1 MKTFVRLALAMV
13 FAITAVPLAAPRQAA
28 PAAPAKNGVA
38 LERELPKPNYE
49 LASRWTSA
57 KIGKLVF
64 STSITPHWLE
74 FSDRFW
80 YSYETPAG
88 TKWWIVDPV
97 KKAKT
102 PMFDH
107 AKLAAQLTR
116 MLRTPYD
123 AQHLPMTTVKFLKND
138 TAIQFSVSL
147 PRESK
152 VEDETGKELDGT
164 TLTEQER
171 QEQEQGGRGGRG
183 GRGGGEQVQQ
193 QGGRGGRGG
202 AAGAANTKRWW
213 LEYDLATG
221 TLTLD
226 EKYEPERTAPNWAA
240 VSPDKQTIIFA
251 RGFNLFMMDAKNYEL
266 AQKKADDPAIAEV
279 QLTTDGEKDYS
290 YAGGAGPGG
299 QQQDDQQD
307 DNTQTGQTGQAA
319 RAQSEADKKFGPRTS
334 AIGVSWSQDN
344 KRFAVTRQ
352 DRRKVADLWVIN
364 SLANPRPRL
373 ETYKYG
379 MPGEANQPQ
388 SEMQVFDVA
397 AKARTMLK
405 TSAFKDQTMNLP
417 TMPLTNLQR
426 EKQDTASRWIA
437 VGTDKIYYSRTSRDM
452 KRVDIVEADTKTGES
467 RVVIPERLNTYI
479 ETKPLRLLNGGKQ
492 LIHWSE
498 RDGWGHFYLYDAGGK
513 LIRQITSGEFVCNSI
528 EAVDEKTRTMYIT
541 AVGREPE
548 EDPYYVHLY
557 RVNIDTGEMKLLNP
571 GVGSHA
577 ATINDKNTFFIDTW
591 SRVDTAPMSALYDTM
606 GTKVLDLEKTD
617 ISALLAQGYKFPET
631 FAVKADDGVTDLYGV
646 MYKPFDFDPAKKYPI
661 IAFVYPGPQTES
673 VTKTFSPR
681 QANVSLAQFGFIVM
695 EVGNRGGNPQRSKW
709 YHNYG
714 YGNLRDY
721 GLSDKKTAIEQLAKR
736 HPWIDDTRVGIYGHS
751 GGGFMSTAAMLVY
764 PDFFKVAVSTSG
776 NHDNS
781 VYNRSWS
788 EKHDGVKEVVDKD
801 GNVTFE
807 YDIDKNQDLA
817 KNLKGKLLL
826 MTGDIDNNVHPAN
839 TFRVIDALIRANKRF
854 DFHIIPG
861 KRHGYADASDWVFWI
876 RADYFCRHL
885 LGYAPDNADM
895 LELQREVAI
904 RR

>member
-1 MKTFVRLALAMV
+1 MKTLVRLAIAMV

-28 PAAPAKNGVA
+28 PAPPVKNGAA

-57 KIGKLVF
+57 KVGKLVF
-64 STSITPHWLE
+64 STSVTPHWLE

-80 YSYETPAG
+80 YNYETPAG
-88 TKWWIVDPV
+88 MKWWIVDPL
-97 KKAKT
+97 KKSKV

-107 AKLAAQLTR
+107 AKMAAQLTR

-123 AQHLPMTTVKFLKND
+123 AQHLPITTVKFIKND
-138 TAIQFSVSL
+138 TAIQFSVTL

-152 VEDETGKELDGT
+152 VEDETGLELDGMT
-164 TLTEQER
+164 QTD
-171 QEQEQGGRGGRG
+171 QEQEQQQGGRGGGRG
-183 GRGGGEQVQQ
+183 GRGGGQGQ
-193 QGGRGGRGG
+193 QGAGRGGPGG
-202 AAGAANTKRWW
+202 QGAANTKRWW

-226 EKYEPERTAPNWAA
+226 EKYEPERVTPNWAS
-240 VSPDKQTIIFA
+240 VSPDKQTVIFA
-251 RGFNLFMMDAKNYEL
+251 RGHNLFMMDAKNYEL
-266 AQKKADDPAIAEV
+266 AQKKADDPAIQEV

-307 DNTQTGQTGQAA
+307 NDNTQTGQGGQAA
-319 RAQSEADKKFGPRTS
+319 RAQSEADKKFGPRTG
-334 AIGVSWSQDN
+334 AVGVSWSQDN

-352 DRRKVADLWVIN
+352 DRRKVSDLWVIN
-364 SLANPRPRL
+364 SLATPRPRL

-379 MPGEANQPQ
+379 MPGEVNQPQ
-388 SEMQVFDVA
+388 VEAQVFDVT
-397 AKARTMLK
+397 AKARTTLK
-405 TSAFKDQTMNLP
+405 TEAFKDQTMNLP

-437 VGTDKIYYSRTSRDM
+437 VGADKIYYSRTSRDM
-452 KRVDIVEADTKTGES
+452 KRVDIVEADTKTGDS

-498 RDGWGHFYLYDAGGK
+498 RDGWGHFYLYESSGK

-528 EAVDEKTRTMYIT
+528 EAVDEKNRAIYVT

-577 ATINDKNTFFIDTW
+577 VSLNDKNTYFIDTW
-591 SRVDTAPMSALYDTM
+591 SRVDTAPMSALYDTL
-606 GTKVLDLEKTD
+606 GNKVLDLEKTD
-617 ISALLAQGYKFPET
+617 VSALLAQGYKFPET

-681 QANVSLAQFGFIVM
+681 QANVTLAQFGFIVM

-721 GLSDKKTAIEQLAKR
+721 GLADKKTAIEQLAKR
-736 HPWIDDTRVGIYGHS
+736 HPWVDATRVGIYGHS
-751 GGGFMSTAAMLVY
+751 GGGFMSTAALLVY

-826 MTGDIDNNVHPAN
+826 MTGDMDNNVHPAN
-839 TFRVIDALIRANKRF
+839 TYRVVDALIRANKRF

-861 KRHGYADASDWVFWI
+861 KRHGYADAGDWVFWT
-876 RADYFCRHL
+876 RADYFNRHL
-885 LGYAPDNADM
+885 LGWAPDSTDM

>member
-1 MKTFVRLALAMV
+1 MKTFVRLALAIA
-13 FAITAVPLAAPRQAA
+13 FAVSATPLAAPRSAA
-28 PAAPAKNGVA
+28 TSAPDRASTA
-38 LERELPKPNYE
+38 PDRELPKPNYE

-64 STSITPHWLE
+64 STSVTPHWLE

-88 TKWWIVDPV
+88 TRWWVVDPV
-97 KKAKT
+97 KKTKA

-107 AKLAAQLTR
+107 AKMAAQLTR

-123 AQHLPMTTVKFLKND
+123 AQHLPITTVKFIKND
-138 TAIQFSVSL
+138 SAVQFSVSL

-152 VEDETGKELDGT
+152 VEDETGQELDGMT
-164 TLTEQER
+164 QQDQEN
-171 QEQEQGGRGGRG
+171 QQ
-183 GRGGGEQVQQ
+183 QQ

-202 AAGAANTKRWW
+202 GRGGQQVQQGGGRGEGRGGAANNKRWW
-213 LEYDLATG
+213 LEFDLNTG
-221 TLTLD
+221 ALTLD
-226 EKYEPERTAPNWAA
+226 EKYEPERDNPNWAS

-251 RGFNLFMMDAKNYEL
+251 RGQNLFMMDAMNYAA
-266 AQKKADDPAIAEV
+266 AQKKADDPAIQET

-319 RAQSEADKKFGPRTS
+319 ARNQTEQDKKFGPRTS
-334 AIGVSWSQDN
+334 SIGVSWSQDS

-364 SLANPRPRL
+364 SLAQPRPRL

-379 MPGEANQPQ
+379 MPGETNQPQ
-388 SEMQVFDVA
+388 AEMQVFDIS
-397 AKARTMLK
+397 AKAKTMLK
-405 TSAFKDQTMNLP
+405 TSAFKDQTLNLP

-437 VGTDKIYYSRTSRDM
+437 VGTDKVYYSRTSRDM
-452 KRVDIVEADTKTGES
+452 KRVDIVEADTKTGDS

-498 RDGWGHFYLYDAGGK
+498 RDGWGHYYLYDSSGK
-513 LIRQITSGEFVCNSI
+513 LLRQITSGEFVCTGI
-528 EAVDEKTRTMYIT
+528 EAVDEKTRTMYVT

-577 ATINDKNTFFIDTW
+577 SSMNDKNTYFIDTW

-606 GTKVLDLEKTD
+606 GNKVLDLEKTD
-617 ISALLAQGYKFPET
+617 VSALLAAGYKFPET

-661 IAFVYPGPQTES
+661 IEFVYPGPQTES

-681 QANVSLAQFGFIVM
+681 QANVSLAQFGFVVV

-721 GLSDKKTAIEQLAKR
+721 GLADKKAAVEQLAKR
-736 HPWIDDTRVGIYGHS
+736 HPWIDETRIGIYGHS
-751 GGGFMSTAAMLVY
+751 GGGFMTTAAMFVY
-764 PDFFKVAVSTSG
+764 PDFFKVGIAESG

-781 VYNRSWS
+781 IYNRSWS
-788 EKHDGVKEVVDKD
+788 EKHDGVKEVVDKE

-861 KRHGYADASDWVFWI
+861 KRHGYADASDWVFWT
-876 RADYFCRHL
+876 RGDYFCRHL
-885 LGYAPDNADM
+885 LGYAPDGADM
-895 LELQREVAI
+895 AELQREVAM

>member
-1 MKTFVRLALAMV
+1 MKTFVRLALAMA
-13 FAITAVPLAAPRQAA
+13 FAITAYPLAAPKQAA
-28 PAAPAKNGVA
+28 PQAPAPARNGTA
-38 LERELPKPNYE
+38 LERELPKANYE

-80 YSYETPAG
+80 YNYETPAG
-88 TKWWIVDPV
+88 MKWWIVDPV
-97 KKAKT
+97 KKAKV

-107 AKLAAQLTR
+107 AKLASQLTR

-123 AQHLPMTTVKFLKND
+123 AQHLPFTTVKFIKND
-138 TAIQFSVSL
+138 TAIQFSVQL

-152 VEDETGKELDGT
+152 VEDETGKELDGMT
-164 TLTEQER
+164 TTDQDE
-171 QEQEQGGRGGRG
+171 
-183 GRGGGEQVQQ
+183 Q
-193 QGGRGGRGG
+193 QGGRGGRGAGRGGGGGQGGRAGG
-202 AAGAANTKRWW
+202 AAGQGGGQNQKRWW

-221 TLTLD
+221 KLTLD
-226 EKYEPERTAPNWAA
+226 ENYQAERPTPTWASL
-240 VSPDKQTIIFA
+240 SPDKQTVVFA
-251 RGFNLFMMDAKNYEL
+251 RGQNLFMMDAKNYQL
-266 AQKKADDPAIAEV
+266 ALKRADDPAIQEV
-279 QLTTDGEKDYS
+279 QLTTDGERDYS
-290 YAGGAGPGG
+290 YAGGGGQGG
-299 QQQDDQQD
+299 QQQQD
-307 DNTQTGQTGQAA
+307 DDDDDTETGRGGQAA
-319 RAQSEADKKFGPRTS
+319 RAQSEADKKFGPRV
-334 AIGVSWSQDN
+334 AAGGVSWSQDN
-344 KRFAVTRQ
+344 KRFAMTRQ
-352 DRRKVADLWVIN
+352 DRRKVSDLWVIN

-388 SEMQVFDVA
+388 VEAHVFDVT
-397 AKARTMLK
+397 AKARMTLK
-405 TSAFKDQTMNLP
+405 TAAFKDQTMSLP
-417 TMPLTNLQR
+417 SMPLTNLQR

-437 VGTDKIYYSRTSRDM
+437 VGADKMYFSRTSRDM

-467 RVVIPERLNTYI
+467 RVVIAERLNTYI
-479 ETKPLRLLNGGKQ
+479 ETKPLRLLMNGEQ

-498 RDGWGHFYLYDAGGK
+498 RDGWGHFYLYDSTGK
-513 LIRQITSGEFVCNSI
+513 MVRQITSGEFVVNSI
-528 EAVDEKTRTMYIT
+528 EAVDEKNRVMYVT

-557 RVNIDTGEMKLLNP
+557 RVNIDTGEIKLLNP
-571 GVGSHA
+571 GVGSHSVA
-577 ATINDKNTFFIDTW
+577 INDKMTYFLDTW
-591 SRVDTAPMSALYDTM
+591 SRVDVAPMTSLYDTM
-606 GTKVLDLEKTD
+606 GNKVLDLEKTD
-617 ISALLAQGYKFPET
+617 VSALLAQGYKFPET
-631 FAVKADDGVTDLYGV
+631 FSVKADDGVTDLYGV
-646 MYKPFDFDPAKKYPI
+646 MYKPFDFDPAKRYPI

-681 QANVSLAQFGFIVM
+681 QANVTLAQFGFIVM

-721 GLSDKKTAIEQLAKR
+721 GLADKKTAIEQLAKR
-736 HPWIDDTRVGIYGHS
+736 HPWIDATRVGIYGHS
-751 GGGFMSTAAMLVY
+751 GGGFMSTAAMFVY

-781 VYNRSWS
+781 VYNRAWS
-788 EKHDGVKEVVDKD
+788 EKHDGVKEVVDKE

-826 MTGDIDNNVHPAN
+826 MTGDMDNNVHPAG
-839 TFRVIDALIRANKRF
+839 TYRVIDALIRANKRF
-854 DFHIIPG
+854 DFHLIPG

-876 RADYFCRHL
+876 RADYFNRHL
-885 LGYAPDNADM
+885 LGSASDSTDM

>member
-1 MKTFVRLALAMV
+1 MKTFVRLALAIA
-13 FAITAVPLAAPRQAA
+13 FAVSATPLAAPRSAA
-28 PAAPAKNGVA
+28 TSAADRASTAPD
-38 LERELPKPNYE
+38 RELPKPNYE

-64 STSITPHWLE
+64 STSVTPHWLE

-80 YSYETPAG
+80 YSFETPAG
-88 TKWWIVDPV
+88 MKWWIVDPL
-97 KKAKT
+97 KKTKT

-107 AKLAAQLTR
+107 AKMAAQLTR

-123 AQHLPMTTVKFLKND
+123 AQHLPLTTVKFIKND

-147 PRESK
+147 PREAK
-152 VEDETGKELDGT
+152 VEDETGQELDGMT
-164 TLTEQER
+164 QQDQEN
-171 QEQEQGGRGGRG
+171 QQQQGGGRG
-183 GRGGGEQVQQ
+183 GRGGGRGGQQVQQ
-193 QGGRGGRGG
+193 GGGRGDGRGG
-202 AAGAANTKRWW
+202 AANNKRWW
-213 LEYDLATG
+213 LEYDLSTG
-221 TLTLD
+221 ALTLD
-226 EKYEPERTAPNWAA
+226 EKYEPERDTPNWAT

-251 RGFNLFMMDAKNYEL
+251 RGHNLFMMDAMNYAA
-266 AQKKADDPAIAEV
+266 AQKKADDPAIQEM

-319 RAQSEADKKFGPRTS
+319 RAQTEQDKKFGPRTS
-334 AIGVSWSQDN
+334 SIGVSWSQDS

-364 SLANPRPRL
+364 SLAQPRPRL

-388 SEMQVFDVA
+388 AEMQVFDA
-397 AKARTMLK
+397 GAKAKTMLK
-405 TSAFKDQTMNLP
+405 TSAFKDQTLSLP

-426 EKQDTASRWIA
+426 EKQDTAQRWIA
-437 VGTDKIYYSRTSRDM
+437 VGTDKVYYSRTSRDM

-498 RDGWGHFYLYDAGGK
+498 RDGWGHYYLYDASGK

-557 RVNIDTGEMKLLNP
+557 RVNIDTGDMKLLNP
-571 GVGSHA
+571 GVGSHGS
-577 ATINDKNTFFIDTW
+577 TINDKNTYFIDTW

-606 GTKVLDLEKTD
+606 GNKVLDLEKTD
-617 ISALLAQGYKFPET
+617 VSALLAQGYKFPET

-661 IAFVYPGPQTES
+661 IEFVYPGPQTES

-681 QANVSLAQFGFIVM
+681 QANVSLAQFGFVVI

-709 YHNYG
+709 YHNFG

-721 GLSDKKTAIEQLAKR
+721 GLADKKAAVEQLAKR

-788 EKHDGVKEVVDKD
+788 EKHDGVKEVVDKE

-861 KRHGYADASDWVFWI
+861 KRHGYADATDWVFWI

-885 LGYAPDNADM
+885 LGYAPDSADM
-895 LELQREVAI
+895 AELQREVAM

>member
-1 MKTFVRLALAMV
+1 MKTFVRLALAIA
-13 FAITAVPLAAPRQAA
+13 FAVSATPLAAPRSAA
-28 PAAPAKNGVA
+28 TSAADRASTAPD
-38 LERELPKPNYE
+38 RELPKPNYE

-64 STSITPHWLE
+64 STSVTPHWLE

-80 YSYETPAG
+80 YSFETPAG
-88 TKWWIVDPV
+88 MKWWIVDPL
-97 KKAKT
+97 KKTKT

-107 AKLAAQLTR
+107 AKMAAQLTR

-123 AQHLPMTTVKFLKND
+123 AQHLPLTTVKFIKND

-147 PRESK
+147 PREAK
-152 VEDETGKELDGT
+152 VEDETGQELDGMT
-164 TLTEQER
+164 QQDQEN
-171 QEQEQGGRGGRG
+171 QQQQGGGRG
-183 GRGGGEQVQQ
+183 GRGGGRGGQQVQQ
-193 QGGRGGRGG
+193 GGGRGDGRGG
-202 AAGAANTKRWW
+202 AANNKRWW
-213 LEYDLATG
+213 LEYDLSTG
-221 TLTLD
+221 ALTLD
-226 EKYEPERTAPNWAA
+226 EKYEPERDTPNWAT

-251 RGFNLFMMDAKNYEL
+251 RGHNLFMMDAMNYAA
-266 AQKKADDPAIAEV
+266 AQKKADDPAIQEM

-319 RAQSEADKKFGPRTS
+319 RAQTEQDKKFGPRTS
-334 AIGVSWSQDN
+334 SIGVSWSQDS

-364 SLANPRPRL
+364 SLAQPRPRL

-388 SEMQVFDVA
+388 AEMQVFDA
-397 AKARTMLK
+397 GAKAKTMLK
-405 TSAFKDQTMNLP
+405 TSAFKDQTLSLP

-426 EKQDTASRWIA
+426 EKQDTAQRWIA
-437 VGTDKIYYSRTSRDM
+437 VGTDKVYYSRTSRDM

-467 RVVIPERLNTYI
+467 RIVIPERLNTYI

-498 RDGWGHFYLYDAGGK
+498 RDGWGHYYLYDASGK

-557 RVNIDTGEMKLLNP
+557 RVNIDTGDMKLLNP
-571 GVGSHA
+571 GVGSHGS
-577 ATINDKNTFFIDTW
+577 TINDKNTYFIDTW

-606 GTKVLDLEKTD
+606 GNKVLDLEKTD
-617 ISALLAQGYKFPET
+617 VSALLAQGYKFPET

-661 IAFVYPGPQTES
+661 IEFVYPGPQTES

-681 QANVSLAQFGFIVM
+681 QANVSLAQFGFVVI

-709 YHNYG
+709 YHNFG

-721 GLSDKKTAIEQLAKR
+721 GLADKKAAVEQLAKR

-788 EKHDGVKEVVDKD
+788 EKHDGVKEVVDKE

-861 KRHGYADASDWVFWI
+861 KRHGYADATDWVFWI

-885 LGYAPDNADM
+885 LGYSPDSADM
-895 LELQREVAI
+895 VELQREVAM

>member
-1 MKTFVRLALAMV
+1 MKTFVRLALAIA
-13 FAITAVPLAAPRQAA
+13 FAVSATPLAAPRSAA
-28 PAAPAKNGVA
+28 SAPDRVSTAPD
-38 LERELPKPNYE
+38 RELTKPNYE

-64 STSITPHWLE
+64 STSVTPHWLE

-88 TKWWIVDPV
+88 MKWWIVDPI
-97 KKAKT
+97 KKTKA

-107 AKLAAQLTR
+107 AKMASQLTR

-123 AQHLPMTTVKFLKND
+123 AQHLPITTVKFIKND

-147 PRESK
+147 PREAK
-152 VEDETGKELDGT
+152 VEDETGQELDGMT
-164 TLTEQER
+164 Q
-171 QEQEQGGRGGRG
+171 QDQDQ
-183 GRGGGEQVQQ
+183 QQQ

-202 AAGAANTKRWW
+202 GRGGQQVQGGGRGDGRGGAANNKRWW
-213 LEYDLATG
+213 LEYDLNTG
-221 TLTLD
+221 ALTLD
-226 EKYEPERTAPNWAA
+226 EKYEPERDTPNWAT

-251 RGFNLFMMDAKNYEL
+251 RGHNLFMMDPMNYAA
-266 AQKKADDPAIAEV
+266 AQKKADDPAIQEV

-319 RAQSEADKKFGPRTS
+319 RTQTEQDKKFGPRTS
-334 AIGVSWSQDN
+334 PIGVSWSQDS

-364 SLANPRPRL
+364 SLAQPRPRL

-388 SEMQVFDVA
+388 AEMQVLDVS

-405 TSAFKDQTMNLP
+405 TSAFKDQTLSLP

-437 VGTDKIYYSRTSRDM
+437 VGIDKVYYSRTSRDM
-452 KRVDIVEADTKTGES
+452 KRVDVVEADTKTGES

-557 RVNIDTGEMKLLNP
+557 RVNIDTGDMKLLNP

-577 ATINDKNTFFIDTW
+577 SNINDKNTYFIDTW

-606 GTKVLDLEKTD
+606 GNKVLDLEKTD
-617 ISALLAQGYKFPET
+617 VSALLAQGYKFPET

-661 IAFVYPGPQTES
+661 IEFVYPGPQTES

-681 QANVSLAQFGFIVM
+681 QANVSLAQFGFIVV

-721 GLSDKKTAIEQLAKR
+721 GLADKKAAVEQLAKR

-788 EKHDGVKEVVDKD
+788 EKHDGVKEVVDKE

-861 KRHGYADASDWVFWI
+861 KRHGYADAGDWVFWI

-885 LGYAPDNADM
+885 LGYAPDSADM
-895 LELQREVAI
+895 VELQREVAM

>member
-1 MKTFVRLALAMV
+1 MKTFVRLALAIA
-13 FAITAVPLAAPRQAA
+13 FAVSATPLAAPRSAA
-28 PAAPAKNGVA
+28 TSAADRASTAPD
-38 LERELPKPNYE
+38 RELPKPNYE

-64 STSITPHWLE
+64 STSVTPHWLE

-80 YSYETPAG
+80 YSFETPAG
-88 TKWWIVDPV
+88 MKWWIVDPL
-97 KKAKT
+97 KKTKT

-107 AKLAAQLTR
+107 AKMAAQLTR

-123 AQHLPMTTVKFLKND
+123 AQHLPLTTVKFIKND

-147 PRESK
+147 PREAK
-152 VEDETGKELDGT
+152 VEDETGQELDGMT
-164 TLTEQER
+164 QQDQEN
-171 QEQEQGGRGGRG
+171 QQQQGGGRG
-183 GRGGGEQVQQ
+183 GRGGGRGGQQVQQ
-193 QGGRGGRGG
+193 GGGRGDGRGG
-202 AAGAANTKRWW
+202 AANNKRWW
-213 LEYDLATG
+213 LEYDLSTG
-221 TLTLD
+221 ALTLD
-226 EKYEPERTAPNWAA
+226 EKYEPERDTPNWAT

-251 RGFNLFMMDAKNYEL
+251 RGHNLFMMDAMNYAA
-266 AQKKADDPAIAEV
+266 AQKKADDPAIQEM

-319 RAQSEADKKFGPRTS
+319 RAQTEQDKKFGPRTS
-334 AIGVSWSQDN
+334 SIGVSWSQDS

-364 SLANPRPRL
+364 SLAQPRPRL

-388 SEMQVFDVA
+388 AEMQVFDVG
-397 AKARTMLK
+397 AKAKTMLK
-405 TSAFKDQTMNLP
+405 TSAFKDQTLSLP

-426 EKQDTASRWIA
+426 EKQDTAQRWIA
-437 VGTDKIYYSRTSRDM
+437 VGTDKVYYSRTSRDM

-467 RVVIPERLNTYI
+467 RIVIPERLNTYI

-498 RDGWGHFYLYDAGGK
+498 RDGWGHYYLYDASGK

-557 RVNIDTGEMKLLNP
+557 RVNIDTGDMKLLNP
-571 GVGSHA
+571 GVGSHGS
-577 ATINDKNTFFIDTW
+577 TINDKNTYFIDTW

-606 GTKVLDLEKTD
+606 GNKVLDLEKTD
-617 ISALLAQGYKFPET
+617 VSALLAQGYKFPET

-661 IAFVYPGPQTES
+661 IEFVYPGPQTES

-681 QANVSLAQFGFIVM
+681 QANVSLAQFGFVVI

-709 YHNYG
+709 YHNFG

-721 GLSDKKTAIEQLAKR
+721 GLADKKAAVEQLAKR

-788 EKHDGVKEVVDKD
+788 EKHDGVKEVVDKE

-861 KRHGYADASDWVFWI
+861 KRHGYADATDWVFWI

-885 LGYAPDNADM
+885 LGYSPDSADM
-895 LELQREVAI
+895 VELQREVAM